1 VILGA
6 SQIQSIRLVGGK
18 LVHPRADA
26 LDLGCPQNHADKS
39 SNFKPVSSATKVMKI
54 GPEATPNHEKWILKS

>member
-1 VILGA
+1 MN
-6 SQIQSIRLVGGK
+6 QFTTHQM
-18 LVHPRADA
+18 DA